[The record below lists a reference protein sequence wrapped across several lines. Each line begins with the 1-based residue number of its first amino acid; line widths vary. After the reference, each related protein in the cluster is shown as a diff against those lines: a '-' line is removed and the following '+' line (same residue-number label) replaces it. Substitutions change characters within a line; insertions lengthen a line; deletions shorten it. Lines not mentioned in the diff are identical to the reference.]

1 MVLSRVSARARPL
14 NRIWN
19 TTNHGAHMTETTFK
33 IRMPAEVR
41 TMCLVE
47 QSMASWFMSSAETP
61 ISRAEFQASGSVEA
75 DASSEFTATGDS
87 FWDNEES
94 RWFRPFNVVRAADG
108 TGVLVISVK
117 GSLYADL
124 TGQFGSWA
132 TGYPYVTAAVKRG
145 VSDTTIKAIVLDI
158 NSPGGMVRGCSECGD
173 AIAEAAKIKPVI
185 AYAQDTAASAAYWLA
200 AQSTEL
206 HVSNTGEVGSIG
218 VITGHWDESE
228 WLKQMGIK
236 YTPLFAGERKADM
249 SPYLPINDEA
259 KAAMQKR
266 LNAVY
271 AEFISAVAKGRGMNG
286 DDIRNTQAAM
296 FASQESVRIGLADR
310 VSTRAEVMS
319 AAFGAQLET
328 QAETE
333 TDNDQGQDMTDKPED
348 TTAKTPAPAADA
360 SAAVAAAMARA
371 QEILGCE
378 EAKGR
383 EAQANVFAFKT
394 TLSVQEVKD
403 LLAVAPV
410 ATTAAT
416 VPEQNA
422 FEAAMSGTANPEV
435 GAGVSGN
442 DKDDD
447 GLLAMALSS
456 ITPRSK

>member
-1 MVLSRVSARARPL
+1 
-14 NRIWN
+14 
-19 TTNHGAHMTETTFK
+19 MTETTFK

-61 ISRAEFQASGSVEA
+61 ISRAEFQASGSVEV

-124 TGQFGSWA
+124 TGQFGNWA

-271 AEFISAVAKGRGMNG
+271 SEFISAVARGRGMNG

-333 TDNDQGQDMTDKPED
+333 TDNDQGQDMTDKSED
-348 TTAKTPAPAADA
+348 TTKAITPEAITPAQPVAPKVTAEQPDA
-360 SAAVAAAMARA
+360 GAIEAAVYKRVGD
-371 QEILGCE
+371 ILACD

-383 EAQANVFAFKT
+383 EALANKLAFT
-394 TLSVQEVKD
+394 TKLSFDEVKG
-403 LLAVAPV
+403 LLAAAPV
-410 ATTAAT
+410 AAPTNAHINPFET
-416 VPEQNA
+416 VM
-422 FEAAMSGTANPEV
+422 MSTPNPDV
-435 GAGVSGN
+435 GAGGQPGEESDV
-442 DKDDD
+442 
-447 GLLAMALSS
+447 LAAYRAAQ
-456 ITPRSK
+456 I